1 MEDRTTRTEC
11 KNERK
16 KAIIST
22 NRCDLND
29 FELNLRRWIKPL
41 NN

>member
-22 NRCDLND
+22 NRCDLKD
-29 FELNLRRWIKPL
+29 FDLRRWIKPS